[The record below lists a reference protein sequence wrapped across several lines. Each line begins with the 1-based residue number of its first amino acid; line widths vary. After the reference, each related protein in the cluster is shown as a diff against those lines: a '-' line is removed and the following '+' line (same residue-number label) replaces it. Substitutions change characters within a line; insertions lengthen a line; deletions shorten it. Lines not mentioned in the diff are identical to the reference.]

1 MTFLEKLDYL
11 KNREKLNNNT
21 LSQKTGIPYTTIDSF
36 YKKGYKNMKFE
47 TLEKLSRFFNVSL
60 DYLMND
66 DIADEKYGI
75 NSDEV
80 NNVFKYL
87 QYESGE
93 RTVRLDSIEVRLI
106 DAFREASDN
115 ARASALMI
123 LGLYQEAF
131 NIQKSLEEKTS

>member
-11 KNREKLNNNT
+11 KGREKLNNNT

-66 DIADEKYGI
+66 DITDEKYGI

-123 LGLYQEAF
+123 LGLSQEAF
-131 NIQKSLEEKTS
+131 NIQKNLEEKTS